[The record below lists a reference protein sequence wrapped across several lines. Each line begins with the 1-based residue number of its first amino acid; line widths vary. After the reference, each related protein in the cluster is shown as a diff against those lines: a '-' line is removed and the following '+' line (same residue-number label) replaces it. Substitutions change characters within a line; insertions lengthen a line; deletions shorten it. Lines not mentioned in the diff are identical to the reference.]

1 MNSNVENI
9 ENGYLRGSSLNFTQF
24 NSKELIDL
32 TFNLLDYRNN
42 YFISSDQTDV
52 ISFYESFENSTQLI
66 KWMVDRPKGNFK
78 IVEVDGDRDKI
89 VVIPTIDY
97 HGKFAKNCRNT
108 IFKGMH
114 IIFIE
119 SGYNNS
125 YFNYAHN
132 CNAGIQRALEYN
144 PTWIILSNDDM
155 IGMDKPEYLIESLN
169 KVFPKVNTVIFSQ
182 NRLDV
187 ANLVK
192 FGITTLRRN
201 LFMKSVNEYTRAL
214 IKFEKKFN
222 IEFLVEGSRF
232 PLKYL
237 TKHKYSYRAIS
248 DFSIF
253 SADILRTYCPFYD
266 ENFVNGGED
275 IFASYKL
282 HLESIKYKTIDYSI
296 GSTGGASIGT
306 KGRMLKDISN
316 MAYLNYLLHLI

>member
-9 ENGYLRGSSLNFTQF
+9 ENGYLRGSSLNFTKF
-24 NSKELIDL
+24 DSKELIDL

-42 YFISSDQTDV
+42 YFISSDYTDV

-97 HGKFAKNCRNT
+97 NGKFAKKCRNT

-132 CNAGIQRALEYN
+132 CNAGIKRALEYN

-253 SADILRTYCPFYD
+253 SVDILRNHCPFYN

-275 IFASYKL
+275 IFASCKL
-282 HLESIKYKTIDYSI
+282 HLEPITYKTIDYSI
-296 GSTGGASIGT
+296 GSIGGASVGT